1 MNLLNRPRIIFL
13 LLVFLLTSAV
23 GVFAR
28 KKDKYQNKD
37 KSSYLLLEAQRLEQT
52 QNPDSVVVAFEILK
66 RVVETDNKS
75 QEAHFKLS
83 SYYKALGMPDSYY
96 TSILTAATLDTA
108 NYHYNIAAADNAI
121 RIGDYNLALDIYNRL
136 LTNNPNDENLYV
148 MMANAYLEKG
158 DLDKCMAC
166 YDKIENLTE
175 NIEYVAITK
184 AGIYEHFKKYDKS
197 LTELK
202 RLSESYPNNVEY
214 LQILSMAYLSV
225 DSLQK
230 SRELIEKI
238 KDIQQGCL
246 SLISEIE
253 YYKYKKE
260 EDSLKL
266 AMRQALECPEIV
278 YEVKQEILKE
288 YVLSFVHENNDLE
301 LREADEVFSSLTEQ
315 YPREVYIK
323 KIYANFLLLE
333 GRYPEAVEQCQ
344 SALYIEPNNIDIQRQ
359 MIQGFYY
366 SGDYDSM
373 NRVID
378 NALEQAD
385 SSFVIEASSY
395 YYLSKQFDKAIEN
408 LKSAAEKY
416 PASPIFLSDIYSY
429 LADIFFNEKEI
440 EKAEEYYELAIKNN
454 SNNLM
459 AMNNYAYCLAENG
472 GDLSYAEQMSA
483 KTIKLKPNDPTY
495 LDTYGWIYFKQ
506 GKYLFAELYIKRAI
520 DNGAGESPEVLE
532 HYGDILYHQGK
543 TEAALKYWQKAY
555 QKLPEGQENE
565 KLNNKIESQ
574 KYIE

>member
-1 MNLLNRPRIIFL
+1 MNLLNRLRIIFL

-37 KSSYLLLEAQRLEQT
+37 KSSYLLLEAQRLEQI

-278 YEVKQEILKE
+278 YEVKQDILKE

-416 PASPIFLSDIYSY
+416 SASPIFLSDIYSY

-472 GDLSYAEQMSA
+472 GDLSFAEQMSA

>member
-1 MNLLNRPRIIFL
+1 MNLLNRLRIIFL

-96 TSILTAATLDTA
+96 TSILTAATLDTV

-344 SALYIEPNNIDIQRQ
+344 SALYIEPTNIDIQRQ

-373 NRVID
+373 NRAID

-416 PASPIFLSDIYSY
+416 SASPIFLSDIYSY

>member
-1 MNLLNRPRIIFL
+1 MNLLNRLRIIFL

-230 SRELIEKI
+230 SHELIEKI

-301 LREADEVFSSLTEQ
+301 LREADEVFSSLIEQ

-416 PASPIFLSDIYSY
+416 SASPIFLSDIYSY

-440 EKAEEYYELAIKNN
+440 EQAEEYYELAIKNN